1 MVLWIALDLQLDHVC
16 SIRIYCSTRRLL
28 SAIDVLHAKAGGVE
42 VEYQIAAATSDALFS
57 FIEIGSGLGAVLSCS
72 TLQSVGLYYS

>member
-1 MVLWIALDLQLDHVC
+1 MRDGSVECQAAIATLD
-16 SIRIYCSTRRLL
+16 STVGDERLL

-42 VEYQIAAATSDALFS
+42 VEYQIAAVTSDALFN